1 MNKKSILSA
10 LLACVFTGAGAVGSN
25 DDTLI
30 INEIMSANVDQF
42 FSPSVNF
49 DGWIELYNPT
59 DQVVSLGGL
68 YFSDDESNLK
78 KWKAPSLMGNIPAKG
93 FKTVWFDNN
102 ELAKTNVPFKLDLDG
117 GTIYISDAS
126 GNLLTSQTFPEAI
139 ERVAYA
145 RTTDGGDDWQLTA
158 DPTPG
163 ATNTTSKFA
172 SDPIDAPQVSQP
184 DQLFE
189 NSFVVRVDIPEG
201 CTLRYTT
208 DGSLPTLTNGFTIST
223 GLFNVRNTTCYRF
236 RLFAEGRLPSPVV
249 TRSYIKKDRD
259 YTGHIVSVVADPDFL
274 YGNEHGVMVR
284 GTNGKPGHGQS
295 GKCNWNMDWDRPVNF
310 AYMLPGG
317 VSAVNR
323 DVDLEMCGGW
333 SRAWEPHSF
342 KLKGQKEY
350 GGNKNLDYPF
360 FAEKPYI
367 RNRTLQVRNGGNDN
381 WNRFKDPALET
392 IILTSGIDLDV
403 QSYLPVHEFIN
414 GEYIGMLNLR
424 EPNNKHYIY
433 ANYGWDDDEIDQFE
447 MDPDSAY
454 VQKCGTKESFN
465 ELYNLCKNA
474 SIDNNYEQIKQCLD
488 IDEYINYMAMEMY
501 LGSTD
506 WPQNNLKGFKRRPD
520 GKFRFISF
528 DLDFAFNTS
537 NSFTDFS
544 NKRTHQFDW
553 LYDKQ
558 TNITAEIEM
567 VTIFVRLLTNKN
579 FRRQF
584 IDTYCIMGGSV
595 FEPTRSA
602 QVIDSLA
609 NRAYPLQHL
618 EWGTPWNMADELKNN
633 LSKRMSIM
641 TNTLKNY
648 SPMGLTNTTPRR
660 GVLRSNVKSA
670 AIYVNDTK
678 VPTGYFDGNLFA
690 PVKIK
695 AVAPAGYNF
704 KGWVNT
710 KSQQKTVFGRKES
723 WIYYDKGNIGTN
735 NWMAEDYVTTGWKTG
750 YAPLG
755 YGKSDLNTTIGYGN
769 NSDNK
774 YPTYYF
780 RKLVT
785 LDETLSDDAAFTLEF
800 TVDDGFIIYVNGKEA
815 GRYNMPSGNVGYNTF
830 STTYA
835 PGNPDDGE
843 MTLPAHLFK
852 KGNNIIAVEVHNNSG
867 SSSDIYWDANLYYNS
882 TLIDGD
888 FYATDT
894 EIDLPSQNFNLM
906 AYYEKKSD
914 SQLHAEGITPIR
926 INEVSADNG
935 AYINDYFKKAD
946 WIELYNTTDQA
957 IDIAGMYLSDK
968 ESDPHKFQITGG
980 DHGAS
985 TVIPAYG
992 HLLVWCDKQPTANE
1006 LHADFKLANDG
1017 GTVTLTAA
1025 DDSWTDKMPY
1035 PSHDGNSTVGRYP
1048 DGGNDIYVLSTPTIR
1063 KPNMLSTYAEL
1074 YMSTTEGIS
1083 DIYAHADRNVSLRYA
1098 GDWLTITAKG
1108 QQRANISIYTVQ
1120 GQLVYT
1126 TTAELH
1132 DGYAQIPVGSLGRGC
1147 FIAKATTE
1155 SRQSSTCKFIGGSY

>member
-259 YTGHIVSVVADPDFL
+259 YNGHIVSVVADPDFL

-317 VSAVNR
+317 VAAVNR

-595 FEPTRSA
+595 FEPTRST

-695 AVAPAGYNF
+695 AVAPAGYDF

-769 NSDNK
+769 NSNNK

-914 SQLHAEGITPIR
+914 SQLVAEGITPIR

-992 HLLVWCDKQPTANE
+992 HLLVWCDKQPTASE
-1006 LHADFKLANDG
+1006 LHADFKLANEG